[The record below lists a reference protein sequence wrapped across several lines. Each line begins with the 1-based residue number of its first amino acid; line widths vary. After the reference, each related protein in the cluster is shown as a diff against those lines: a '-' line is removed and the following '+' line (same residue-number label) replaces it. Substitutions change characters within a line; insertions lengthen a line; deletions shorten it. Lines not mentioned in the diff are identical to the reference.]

1 MSRALSTI
9 LIKTVGT
16 GFYKQ
21 HAGLLLGT
29 FLGGGAYLF
38 FIGVLNQTHFTHA
51 EIFRLRLLF
60 ILTLINSPF
69 IAALLAG
76 AWIAYTVK
84 TWKYTAT
91 QLALPRHEF
100 LRYSA
105 TAISLRKQRIAWV
118 LTQTVI
124 MLPPIGFI
132 SFALAVGIIYSEPFI
147 IPLALLVFIA
157 ALIVLSAYRNVWLL
171 NRLTDNHTDH
181 YLHRIIRRWP
191 KPYATL
197 PLYQILYQ
205 EKITLIITKLLA
217 LALLYT
223 CGLLLIDDQRD
234 SRTLCLVTVII
245 PITNSILLYYAY
257 RFETRYLTF
266 ARNLPY
272 SNVHR
277 YRLLLIEYIL
287 LTLPESFW
295 LIYWKPGAAP
305 WLIAIHL
312 AMGITLRCLTYR
324 TGTSMQHFL
333 TYTFILLISSFLI
346 ILFNAQ
352 ILLIPT
358 GILYSLR
365 AFLRHYHTTDHPP
378 AP

>member
-1 MSRALSTI
+1 MSRALNTI
-9 LIKTVGT
+9 LLKTIST

-51 EIFRLRLLF
+51 EIFRLRLVF
-60 ILTLINSPF
+60 ILTLINSTF
-69 IAALLAG
+69 IAALIAG

-91 QLALPRHEF
+91 QLALPQHEF

-105 TAISLRKQRIAWV
+105 TAISLRKQRVAWA

-124 MLPPIGFI
+124 MLPPIAFI
-132 SFALAVGIIYSEPFI
+132 AFALAVGVIYNEPLT
-147 IPLALLVFIA
+147 IPLALLLFIA
-157 ALIVLSAYRNVWLL
+157 ALIALSAYRNVWLL
-171 NRLTDNHTDH
+171 NRLTDKHTNH
-181 YLHRIIRRWP
+181 YLHRIIGRWP

-197 PLYQILYQ
+197 PLYQILYH

-217 LALLYT
+217 LALLYI
-223 CGLLLIDDQRD
+223 CGFLLTDDQHET
-234 SRTLCLVTVII
+234 RTLCLVTIII
-245 PITNSILLYYAY
+245 PITNSILIYYAY

-272 SNVHR
+272 SNVYR
-277 YRLLLIEYIL
+277 YRLLLMEYLL
-287 LTLPESFW
+287 LTFPESLW

-305 WLIAIHL
+305 LLIAIHL
-312 AMGITLRCLTYR
+312 ALGITLRCITYR
-324 TGTSMQHFL
+324 TRASMQHFL
-333 TYTFILLISSFLI
+333 TYTFVLLISSFLT
-346 ILFNAQ
+346 ILFHAQ
-352 ILLIPT
+352 LLLIPT
-358 GILYSLR
+358 GILYAL
-365 AFLRHYHTTDHPP
+365 FIFHRHYHTTDHPP